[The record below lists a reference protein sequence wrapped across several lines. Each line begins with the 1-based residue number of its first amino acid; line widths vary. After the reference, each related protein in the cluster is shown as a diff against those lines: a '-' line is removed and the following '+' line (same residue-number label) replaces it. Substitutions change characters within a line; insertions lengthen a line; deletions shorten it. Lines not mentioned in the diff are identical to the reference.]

1 MARKTNIDSKEKFT
15 KEYEITDLIPSSI
28 SPPLLRTECRRLRRN
43 VKRRR
48 NRVGGSIEGFDE
60 SMDCWCVG
68 DCGLDGKVDGMV
80 WLNRSKNVLFRLDNV
95 RTGDFG
101 VGEVVFDGI
110 GIGFDEFSAILVD
123 LIAVVIVAFVD
134 DDDDD
139 DDDVGNE
146 AKYTVSVVIRDR

>member
-1 MARKTNIDSKEKFT
+1 
-15 KEYEITDLIPSSI
+15 
-28 SPPLLRTECRRLRRN
+28 
-43 VKRRR
+43 
-48 NRVGGSIEGFDE
+48 
-60 SMDCWCVG
+60 
-68 DCGLDGKVDGMV
+68 
-80 WLNRSKNVLFRLDNV
+80 LDNV